1 MKKWIVM
8 LSVSLLPWQLHAE
21 SYEDFAAE
29 FQGEF
34 QEYKE
39 EVNREFAEFVKKQW
53 EEFQVFKGD
62 KPYEEPK
69 VDKPPVAEP
78 KKEPQKVT
86 TPVVKPVPV
95 PPPPP
100 PVKPAPQPKPKPS
113 TPKATFVFYGE
124 QVTIPYQKSL
134 GVKMGEP
141 SKESVNAA
149 LETLTKTDH
158 AQTLK
163 ALQAYKKTMNLNDWG
178 YYLLLRQFAGKL
190 AKNENDANM
199 ITWFLMLGSGYDTKV
214 AYGDDTLYLFGAVDH
229 QVYQTVFLK
238 EEGKRYYILDP
249 EGRKQRIGGVISFK
263 GNYPKSD
270 KPLDYLMGD
279 LRLPDSSKSRQLSFK
294 YKGKPYNITVEYNPN
309 KVAFYQMAP
318 QTAFELY
325 FDAPVEYHSKKSLLS
340 QLEPLVAGRDELDA
354 VNFLLRF
361 VQTSFKYATD
371 DVQFK
376 REKPLFPE
384 ETLYYPA
391 SDCEDRSILFA
402 YLVRKLLG
410 LEVVALH
417 YPGHLAAAVR
427 FHGNVGGD
435 SFEHKGKR
443 FTVTD
448 PTYIG
453 ADAGMTMPQ
462 FKKSSYKVVEM
473 KL

>member
-1 MKKWIVM
+1 
-8 LSVSLLPWQLHAE
+8 
-21 SYEDFAAE
+21 
-29 FQGEF
+29 
-34 QEYKE
+34 
-39 EVNREFAEFVKKQW
+39 
-53 EEFQVFKGD
+53 
-62 KPYEEPK
+62 
-69 VDKPPVAEP
+69 
-78 KKEPQKVT
+78 
-86 TPVVKPVPV
+86 
-95 PPPPP
+95 
-100 PVKPAPQPKPKPS
+100 
-113 TPKATFVFYGE
+113 
-124 QVTIPYQKSL
+124 
-134 GVKMGEP
+134 MGTP
-141 SKESVNAA
+141 SKDSVNAA

-158 AQTLK
+158 TQTLQ

-178 YYLLLRQFAGKL
+178 YYLLLREFAGKL
-190 AKNENDANM
+190 VKSENDANM

-214 AYGDDTLYLFGAVDH
+214 AYDDSSLYLFGAVDH
-229 QVYQTVFLK
+229 QVFQTVFLK
-238 EEGKRYYILDP
+238 EGDKRYYILDP
-249 EGRKQRIGGVISFK
+249 EGRKQRIGGVVSFK

-279 LRLPDSSKSRQLSFK
+279 LRLSDSSQSRKLDFK
-294 YKGKPYNITVEYNPN
+294 YKGKSYSITVEYNPN
-309 KVAFYQMAP
+309 KVAFYKKAP

-325 FDAPVEYHSKKSLLS
+325 FEAPVEYHSKNSLIG
-340 QLEPLVAGRDELDA
+340 QLEPLVKGRDELDA

-427 FHGNVGGD
+427 FHGKVNGD
-435 SFEHKGKR
+435 SFDHNGKR

-462 FKKSSYKVVEM
+462 FKKSSFKIVEM